1 MKRFLKVL
9 SVVVLAFSCLYLS
22 LALFLNHVIEDDVID
37 TVLASSVVDDT
48 LAEIGGNAL
57 VLVGIDESYT
67 EPVVAL
73 IENDAQAQEVLKAYA
88 SSILNDAI
96 NDENTFDQNALLVQL
111 ENKKDMIYELAHPDM
126 TKEQFDQHFNEAIQK
141 MNLESMYQS
150 TVDKVAYR
158 IETNEQTK
166 EVMTKAYFFH
176 NSWNIY
182 LAIFLMAVS
191 FIYLV
196 CTSLKE
202 KGLLANTIMTVY
214 LLCGIFTFV
223 MAVAIVFVLSA
234 LLPSTITFK
243 ISSIRYMYICGGGYM
258 LLSIIGFIINIFLK
272 RKAIS

>member
-73 IENDAQAQEVLKAYA
+73 IENDAQAQEVMKQYA

-96 NDENTFDQNALLVQL
+96 NDENTFDQNDLIVLL
-111 ENKKDMIYELAHPDM
+111 ENKKDMIYELAQPDLS
-126 TKEQFDQHFNEAIQK
+126 KEQFDQYFNEAIHK
-141 MNLESMYQS
+141 MDLESMYQS

-166 EVMTKAYFFH
+166 EVVTKTYFFH

-182 LAIFLMAVS
+182 LALLLMAVS